1 MGVTYKKFTI
11 TRTQDVYVKI
21 DPDGKDGFLN
31 EWRAEEEAFDFA
43 AGNTYPETIRF
54 LAWGECGDP
63 YKCPAKV
70 DVEADEA
77 LGYFE
82 SSRVA
87 QDRVVADGEISRV
100 IRYVDWD
107 LLAKQKLEVLDY
119 YENGEPVKSTLPPSE
134 LIDLREGLLNFIDAL
149 QDVAVKCGLWSDEE
163 QREQKG
169 MAG

>member
-1 MGVTYKKFTI
+1 MSVTYKKFTI

-63 YKCPAKV
+63 YECSAKV

-77 LGYFE
+77 MGYFE

-87 QDRVVADGEISRV
+87 QDRVVADGEISRAV
-100 IRYVDWD
+100 RGLDWD
-107 LLAKQKLEVLDY
+107 LLQKQKFVL
-119 YENGEPVKSTLPPSE
+119 
-134 LIDLREGLLNFIDAL
+134 LIEGSQDDDDLRDGLLSFIDTL
-149 QDVAVKCGLWSDEE
+149 QDIAEKRGLWNYSEWNKK
-163 QREQKG
+163 RG
-169 MAG
+169 IPG